1 MDSLFSYI
9 IIFGIFIIFIKL
21 LPLLFPFFLVLLIIA
36 LISMWRFK
44 KNIQTF
50 TFHMDSEP
58 EETSTQKN
66 DAIDVE
72 FTETEED
79 KND

>member
-9 IIFGIFIIFIKL
+9 IIFGIFIVFFII
-21 LPLLFPFFLVLLIIA
+21 LPWPIILVLLIIA

-44 KNIQTF
+44 KNVQTF

-58 EETSTQKN
+58 EETSNPKN

-72 FTETEED
+72 YTETEED
-79 KND
+79 NND

>member
-9 IIFGIFIIFIKL
+9 IIFGIFIVFFIL
-21 LPLLFPFFLVLLIIA
+21 LPYLFPIILVLLIIA
-36 LISMWRFK
+36 LIAKWRFK
-44 KNIQTF
+44 KNVQTF

-58 EETSTQKN
+58 EETSNPKN

-72 FTETEED
+72 YTETEED
-79 KND
+79 NND